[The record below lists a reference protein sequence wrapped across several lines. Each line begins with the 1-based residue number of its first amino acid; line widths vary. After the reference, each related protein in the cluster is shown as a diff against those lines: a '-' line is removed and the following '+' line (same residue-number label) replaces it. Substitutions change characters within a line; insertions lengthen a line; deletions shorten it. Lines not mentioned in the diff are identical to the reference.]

1 MVKQNQST
9 AKNGLKIRSENGA
22 SSGTENQT
30 SNQSQNHTHTLTNG
44 TAKVSTSIDYNNLLS
59 WQSGGSRGLSGSSG
73 YVHMDEPRT
82 WTSTISGRTDNA
94 NQGHTHNMYLF
105 GDTETKPDNYTYKV
119 WKRIS

>member
-22 SSGTENQT
+22 SSGTENVT
-30 SNQSQNHTHTLTNG
+30 SDQNRSHTHTLTNG
-44 TAKVSTSIDYNNLLS
+44 TAKVTMSPNSVWNPGTPDGSYGYN
-59 WQSGGSRGLSGSSG
+59 
-73 YVHMDEPRT
+73 HT
-82 WTSTISGRTDNA
+82 WTVGGATLTATISGRTDNA

-119 WKRIS
+119 WRRIN